1 MQALA
6 KEEVWGTCV
15 VARYYEYSQLAGK
28 GASLCEVVLDSFFGE
43 THHLRRTGCSLK
55 FPNGE
60 RALLLA
66 DPSVLLCDM
75 PALAECLSCKSHAGI
90 VCCPGCANA
99 TQENSK
105 MGTPLHALTDK
116 AVRISSTSYKDF
128 VKHSD
133 ESIQHVVRKLND
145 AHERMNLPADDAD
158 YLSSEA
164 FGELEKVLGW
174 IITQAT
180 LS

>member
-1 MQALA
+1 
-6 KEEVWGTCV
+6 
-15 VARYYEYSQLAGK
+15 
-28 GASLCEVVLDSFFGE
+28 
-43 THHLRRTGCSLK
+43 
-55 FPNGE
+55 
-60 RALLLA
+60 
-66 DPSVLLCDM
+66 
-75 PALAECLSCKSHAGI
+75 
-90 VCCPGCANA
+90 
-99 TQENSK
+99 

-116 AVRISSTSYKDF
+116 AVSISSTSYKDF

-164 FGELEKVLGW
+164 FGELEKSWDG

-180 LS
+180 LSSTEDSI